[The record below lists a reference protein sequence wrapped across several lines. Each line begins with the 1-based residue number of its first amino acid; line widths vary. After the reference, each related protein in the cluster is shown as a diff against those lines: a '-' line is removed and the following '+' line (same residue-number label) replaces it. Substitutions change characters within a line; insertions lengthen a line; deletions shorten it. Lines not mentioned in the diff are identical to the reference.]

1 MAFRT
6 LIVDDEPPVH
16 EALRMMVD
24 WRALNCRTIDSAMD
38 GAEALAM
45 MREKNYDVIITDIY
59 MPNMNGLEFMREA
72 KRLNPKAQILV
83 ITAYDRFSYAQGA
96 LRLGARDLFLKPLDR
111 HELET
116 CLQAIAREIPDEPQP
131 EEEQQYRRDELY
143 QKLLDTLNEQF
154 QQDISVRGLAEMYY
168 VSSSYLG
175 QYFKRMSGVTINE
188 YINRKRIEWIK
199 QRVQQKNVYVQKII
213 ADAGYKNSGYFYRI
227 FQKLEGIPFSDFR
240 DGLTGSDAEP
250 TLSESEDSKQE

>member
-1 MAFRT
+1 
-6 LIVDDEPPVH
+6 
-16 EALRMMVD
+16 
-24 WRALNCRTIDSAMD
+24 
-38 GAEALAM
+38 
-45 MREKNYDVIITDIY
+45 
-59 MPNMNGLEFMREA
+59 MREA

-154 QQDISVRGLAEMYY
+154 R
-168 VSSSYLG
+168 
-175 QYFKRMSGVTINE
+175 
-188 YINRKRIEWIK
+188 
-199 QRVQQKNVYVQKII
+199 
-213 ADAGYKNSGYFYRI
+213 RI
-227 FQKLEGIPFSDFR
+227 FRCGGWRKCTMSALPIWASISSG
-240 DGLTGSDAEP
+240 
-250 TLSESEDSKQE
+250 